1 MNELISGQKLIEEVE
16 RLRTAY
22 NFSACAVIGKENC
35 EGSCADCILDS
46 LEEFINSQPPAD
58 QWIPCSERL
67 PDTEEEVWV
76 ILGYTYKSD
85 CTQKSI
91 ARYIRFENGEAHW
104 CDNKWGYLE
113 WEKYSDG
120 HGGCSSYKV
129 LAWMPAEPYKGE

>member
-1 MNELISGQKLIEEVE
+1 MNDQISRQKLIEKLKHWHLTNTEHGVTWLPE
-16 RLRTAY
+16 HFVAKAIEAL
-22 NFSACAVIGKENC
+22 
-35 EGSCADCILDS
+35 
-46 LEEFINSQPPAD
+46 SQPPAD

-129 LAWMPAEPYKGE
+129 LAWMPAEPYKGVE